1 MDALIERVHVLVKA
15 KVEKLDSNSR
25 YDLPPAIIDELI
37 NISQD
42 NYVDAAF
49 AGTALTQGMGFEAT
63 QMRIDMISN
72 LLVKQPEQ
80 APLTPLAHKDGVFE
94 IPFTFLEHKY
104 RHLVRV
110 SINTDCGPI
119 NLNLDKHTQLN
130 TILGDAFSKPSR
142 KWKRIPFTIA
152 RASTGLG
159 SSIYLYTNNKF
170 TISTVDVEY
179 IKQPRRAFIGGYN
192 SIESSKGLDGYSLTD
207 NAVNPEIDETFID
220 VLVNFVVREWEAM
233 QTTDY
238 QVAQNQ
244 IVSNL

>member
-25 YDLPPAIIDELI
+25 YDLPPAILDELI
-37 NISQD
+37 NVSQD

-49 AGTALTQGMGFEAT
+49 AGTVLAQGLGFEAT
-63 QMRIDMISN
+63 QMRTDMISN
-72 LLVKQPEQ
+72 LVVKQPEQ
-80 APLTPLAHKDGVFE
+80 DPLIPIAQKDGVYE
-94 IPFTFLEHKY
+94 IPFSYFKYKY

-110 SINTDCGPI
+110 TIQTDCGPI
-119 NLNLDKHTQLN
+119 NLKLEQHNQLN
-130 TILGDAFSKPSR
+130 TVLNDQFSKPSR

-152 RASTGLG
+152 RSSDGLG
-159 SSIYLYTNNKF
+159 SSLYLYTNNEF

-192 SIESSKGLDGYSLTD
+192 SIETNKGLEGYKQTD
-207 NAVNPEIDETFID
+207 SSVNPEIDESFID

-238 QVAQNQ
+238 NVAQNQ
-244 IVSNL
+244 ISSNI

>member
-25 YDLPPAIIDELI
+25 YDLPPALIDELI
-37 NISQD
+37 NVSQD

-49 AGTALTQGMGFEAT
+49 AGTVLAQGMGFEAT

-72 LLVKQPEQ
+72 LVVKQPEQ
-80 APLTPLAHKDGVFE
+80 APLFPISHNDGVYE
-94 IPFTFLEHKY
+94 VPFSYLTHKY

-110 SINTDCGPI
+110 SIQTDCGPV
-119 NLNLDKHTQLN
+119 NLKLDQHNQLN
-130 TILGDAFSKPSR
+130 TILNDQFSKPSR

-152 RASTGLG
+152 RASSGNG
-159 SSIYLYTNNKF
+159 SALYLYTNKEF

-192 SIESSKGLDGYSLTD
+192 SIETTKNLEGYSQTD
-207 NAVNPEIDETFID
+207 DSVNPEIDETFID

-233 QTTDY
+233 QITDY
-238 QVAQNQ
+238 NVAQSQ
-244 IVSNL
+244 LSSNI